1 MSIGSWR
8 SSGSSNVHLRRRQ
21 ILPKSEKE
29 FLEEFYIRRREN
41 KAREHEFWSHTS
53 NYFNKAER
61 ESKKWDRL
69 EMCSVVSEKT
79 HRESQR
85 REIQKAQLLVRRE
98 RLKKLLTNEAK
109 SFEEELLSLPR
120 TGVMEG
126 LRDERQFLRALKEQ
140 ESRENARLKMEQ
152 HWKLNNPE
160 FRELTTKKHRSMVVE
175 AWSKQCEDKKLLA
188 EEEKKKQEA
197 EKQLEEVRRR
207 QEEEHILKIER
218 EKENRLYEWKNI
230 LLDQTQS
237 LREKKKREEELD
249 FNISL
254 ELIKKNELNDL
265 HDQMKKVEEI
275 RQKKELGNYL
285 RRQSRLKLRARAQQI
300 QDELEEDKRF
310 LEKLKLL
317 EVKESQEKE
326 ASKQRIMDDIIWMNQ
341 VLSDQKVEE
350 MRREKELDNL
360 FSEEAS
366 KLWYRQ
372 EQIWSKEKSARE
384 SLMKDIMSNV
394 QEQIESK
401 IKDFEAKKNEVQM
414 EKITLQREI
423 ESMEICITEEE
434 SKKRDK
440 QIQYAQDLS
449 DQINSKCPVTSI
461 KHSDSID
468 ENTLNQLSYRLGQF
482 NIQPKPF
489 EIENF
494 RRRKSKW

>member
-1 MSIGSWR
+1 
-8 SSGSSNVHLRRRQ
+8 
-21 ILPKSEKE
+21 
-29 FLEEFYIRRREN
+29 
-41 KAREHEFWSHTS
+41 
-53 NYFNKAER
+53 
-61 ESKKWDRL
+61 
-69 EMCSVVSEKT
+69 MCSVVSEKT

-85 REIQKAQLLVRRE
+85 REIQKAQLIVRRE

-120 TGVMEG
+120 TGGMEG

-175 AWSKQCEDKKLLA
+175 AWSKQL
-188 EEEKKKQEA
+188 
-197 EKQLEEVRRR
+197 
-207 QEEEHILKIER
+207 
-218 EKENRLYEWKNI
+218 
-230 LLDQTQS
+230 
-237 LREKKKREEELD
+237 
-249 FNISL
+249 
-254 ELIKKNELNDL
+254 
-265 HDQMKKVEEI
+265 EEI

-401 IKDFEAKKNEVQM
+401 IKDFEAKKKR
-414 EKITLQREI
+414 EK
-423 ESMEICITEEE
+423 

-494 RRRKSKW
+494 RRRKAKW